1 MIQILVS
8 VYILIKYLACKY
20 NKGRYEWSNDVT
32 GERMTPKYTSLKISN
47 ALGNAS
53 SHIGVI

>member
-8 VYILIKYLACKY
+8 VYILIKYLACKH
-20 NKGRYEWSNDVT
+20 NKSRYEWGNDVT
-32 GERMTPKYTSLKISN
+32 RERMTPKYTSLKISN
-47 ALGNAS
+47 ALGNSS

>member
-20 NKGRYEWSNDVT
+20 NKSRYEWNNDVT

-53 SHIGVI
+53 SHIK

>member
-20 NKGRYEWSNDVT
+20 NKSHYEWSNDVT
-32 GERMTPKYTSLKISN
+32 GDRMTPQYTSLKISN

>member
-8 VYILIKYLACKY
+8 VYMLIKYLACKY
-20 NKGRYEWSNDVT
+20 NKSHYEWSNDVT
-32 GERMTPKYTSLKISN
+32 RERITPPNTSLKISN

-53 SHIGVI
+53 SHKGFI